1 MEKHPLYNKSPQIKD
16 KIDCLATTFAQCAF
30 SIFLQIFLL
39 FFSSKIK
46 SNFSVLFIC
55 VVLSFML
62 LIRKFWLIKRIAFN
76 VYFNRVHAMNF
87 VVHDVWAGLWY
98 SVDWM
103 GLMLLHWLMMAVADD
118 CVHLNVYEGNAVHL
132 TDGIKMTIVSRNF
145 DLAPNGVSDWIP
157 NVHSLNGKLKNV
169 RLEGSWFISYAFRPH
184 SFLKDHT
191 NALQSKW
198 SWEMYGHIILC
209 NDMTYPTKANTS
221 KNASNGCRCST
232 NSYKANKRCM
242 VSNRKWT

>member
-184 SFLKDHT
+184 SFLKGPHQCIAVEMIMRDV
-191 NALQSKW
+191 W
-198 SWEMYGHIILC
+198 SYNIMQWYDL
-209 NDMTYPTKANTS
+209 P
-221 KNASNGCRCST
+221 
-232 NSYKANKRCM
+232 NKSEYFKKCIEWM
-242 VSNRKWT
+242 SLLNEFV